1 MVEVAGI
8 SDQGTSGGFGRRE
21 DRRTAKATSRKKLY
35 LETYGYT
42 VRHANGKGENEL
54 VVTRNAEP
62 AKGA

>member
-1 MVEVAGI
+1 MVEVAEI
-8 SDQGTSGGFGRRE
+8 SDQGTSDGCGCRE

-42 VRHANGKGENEL
+42 VRRANGKGGNEL